1 MVLRAH
7 CCAYSIAV
15 VGAVGL
21 LVLDSPVVLWYATV
35 LPLIIA
41 AADAIC
47 RHSLGLAC
55 SDLALQV
62 PHVTWQDDIPRE
74 EAADQEHRRRPKGNL
89 GYCNHPI
96 IHTIKDATSA
106 P

>member
-1 MVLRAH
+1 MRHA
-7 CCAYSIAV
+7 
-15 VGAVGL
+15 
-21 LVLDSPVVLWYATV
+21 LVRDRSPVDYRGCQCQAG
-35 LPLIIA
+35 
-41 AADAIC
+41 
-47 RHSLGLAC
+47 HSLGLAS

-62 PHVTWQDDIPRE
+62 PQVTWQDDIPGE
-74 EAADQEHRRRPKGNL
+74 EAADQEHRRRPKGDL

>member
-1 MVLRAH
+1 VRLGRF
-7 CCAYSIAV
+7 CWTSC
-15 VGAVGL
+15 
-21 LVLDSPVVLWYATV
+21 VVLWYATV

-41 AADAIC
+41 AANARP

-74 EAADQEHRRRPKGNL
+74 EAADQEHRRRPKGDL